1 MGRKRIGLFMG
12 EISQFFQKACGM
24 RIIELA
30 HERNIYSQKSAT
42 CPARLTARIHRTDKK
57 TGGNTEE
64 LP

>member
-1 MGRKRIGLFMG
+1 MG